1 MIFARFLSI
10 NITPLNLFTYTFLDN
25 KIMLYFINGVTGLQK
40 RIVIEG
46 GKELYGE
53 VSISGAK
60 NAVLK
65 LIAAALLVKDVCIIH
80 NVPDL
85 SDVETMVDL
94 INCLGAKTKYNKT
107 TQTIE
112 IDATDIN
119 NCTADYA
126 YVSKM
131 RASFNVL
138 GALLSRCGEAK
149 VALPGGCA
157 IGERRVDFHIKGM
170 QLLGAEVNIEN
181 GYVIAKASH
190 LEGADISLATPSV
203 GATENI
209 MLASIFAQGVTRIQN
224 AAQEP
229 EIVDLANFLNM
240 TGADISGAGTSEI
253 VINGVEKG
261 SLKGIE
267 YSTIPDR
274 IEAASY
280 ICAVCATGGEIIVK
294 DIIPAHLTFFINK
307 MQEIGVSFSAINPY
321 TIKVTKNSKL
331 KSADLVTQPYPGFH
345 TDMQAPVMSVLALAD
360 GISII
365 TESLFENRFMQVP
378 ELRRMGADIQQ
389 ENSRAI
395 IKGVEFLTGA
405 EVKASDLRAGA
416 SLVIA
421 ALAAQGTSSISNI
434 HHIDRG
440 YEKLEEKFSLL
451 GANIKRVE
459 INENLSDNQVV
470 NPKVMI
476 L

>member
-1 MIFARFLSI
+1 MTLVIYWS
-10 NITPLNLFTYTFLDN
+10 
-25 KIMLYFINGVTGLQK
+25 KQVEK
-40 RIVIEG
+40 RIIIDG
-46 GKELYGE
+46 GKKLYGE

-65 LIAAALLVKDVCIIH
+65 LIAAALLIEDVCLIH

-94 INCLGAKTKYNKT
+94 INSLGAKTKYSKLS
-107 TQTIE
+107 QTIE
-112 IDATDIN
+112 IDARDITN
-119 NCTADYA
+119 HIADYN

-157 IGERRVDFHIKGM
+157 IGERRVDFHIKGL
-170 QLLGAEVNIEN
+170 QLLGAEVIIEN
-181 GYVIAKASH
+181 GYVVAKAKN
-190 LEGADISLATPSV
+190 LNGADISLAIPSV
-203 GATENI
+203 GATENL
-209 MLASIFAQGVTRIQN
+209 MLASIFADGVTRIQN

-240 TGADISGAGTSEI
+240 AGADITGAGTSEI
-253 VINGVEKG
+253 TINGVKKG

-280 ICAVCATGGEIIVK
+280 MCAVCAAGGEIIVK
-294 DIIPAHLTFFINK
+294 DVIPSHLTFFINK
-307 MQEIGVSFSAINPY
+307 MCEIGVKIDAINPY
-321 TIKVTKNSKL
+321 SLRVKKDKRLNAI
-331 KSADLVTQPYPGFH
+331 DLITQPYPGFH

-360 GISII
+360 GTSVI

-389 ENSRAI
+389 ENSKAI

-416 SLVIA
+416 AMVIA
-421 ALAAQGTSSISNI
+421 ALAAQGTSSISSI

-440 YEKLEEKFSLL
+440 YEKLEEKFQGL

-459 INENLSDNQVV
+459 INENLSDNQDV
-470 NPKVMI
+470 NAKV
-476 L
+476 LS